1 MAKAITKTDKRTRR
15 KIRSRAQIS
24 GTALRP
30 RLAVRRSLA
39 GMYAQLI
46 DDTASRTIV
55 GRGSKNV
62 DAKIE
67 AGERTAKIAEAYRIG
82 FALAKAAQEKKI
94 TTIVFDRSG
103 YPYHGRVQA
112 LADGA
117 RDGGLK
123 F

>member
-30 RLAVRRSLA
+30 RLAIRRSLL

-46 DDTASRTIV
+46 DDAASRTIV
-55 GRGSKNV
+55 GMGAKNV

-82 FALAKAAQEKKI
+82 FALAKVAQEKKI